1 MAKYTEWLKDKK
13 VEEANKKYQQL
24 YSGELTLSLTR
35 LLQQKD
41 FRLFLSD
48 LIGFTKPFNSA
59 FEEKGNLSSYNLGKQ
74 AVGLKI
80 FNDIMAVDPQA
91 FMTMMKEEKARAEFR
106 DKIVKEAMDDNS
118 K

>member
-13 VEEANKKYQQL
+13 IKEANEKYQKM
-24 YSGELTLSLTR
+24 YSGELTLALTR

-41 FRLFLSD
+41 FRLFLAD
-48 LIGFTKPFNSA
+48 LIGYTNPFESA
-59 FEEKGNLSSYNLGKQ
+59 FEEKGNLSSFNMGKQ

-80 FNDIMAVDPQA
+80 FNDMMAIDPSS
-91 FMTMMKEEKARAEFR
+91 FMTMMKEERARKEFY
-106 DKIVKEAMDDNS
+106 DNTIKEALDDNA

>member
-13 VEEANKKYQQL
+13 IEEANKKYQKM
-24 YSGELTLSLTR
+24 YSGELTLALTR

-48 LIGFTKPFNSA
+48 LIGYTKPFDSA
-59 FEEKGNLSSYNLGKQ
+59 FEEKGNLSSFNMGKQ

-80 FNDIMAVDPQA
+80 FNDMMAVDPQA
-91 FMTMMKEEKARAEFR
+91 FMTMMKEEKIRTEFR
-106 DKIVKEAMDDNS
+106 DKVLEEALDDNS